1 MSPPLDTTPRVQK
14 VKGDGFYVPGKAENL
29 SVDWLIDTGCT
40 ITILSLRRFM
50 ALSSDEKPTLEHYD
64 KELKSVDEQ
73 TINVIGKATVNIE
86 IGEHWFKHDCV
97 IAEISNDGLLGVDF
111 MKSHEVVIDFANN
124 KVSCSGQVLPARFKQ
139 LHNRIC
145 RVSLSETTVIPAS
158 SRVLLKGQT
167 SKPLADGMWMIE
179 PLDHSPGYQT
189 LLTAKVL
196 TKASG
201 STIPVEIMNPSES
214 EIKLEKFT
222 NLGYA
227 SRVQEDDL
235 LCTLGVEGEAEAKS
249 PKSSSCKPRNRLSD
263 ELNDLVDEI
272 EESISRSDMRKI
284 KQLLLRNQE
293 VFGTKDEPFG
303 KTDLVK
309 HEIETENTLP
319 IKQHMRRIPFHLR
332 PEADA
337 EVSKMLKA
345 GVIEPSSSPW
355 SAPVVL
361 VRKKDGTIRYCID
374 YRKLNEV
381 TKKDSYPLPRIDD
394 SLDVLGKANYF
405 STLDLASGYW
415 QIQLSDEAKEK
426 SAFST
431 SSGLY
436 QFTVMP
442 FGLTNAPATFQRLM
456 ERVLAGLQ
464 WHTCLV
470 YIDDII
476 IFSET
481 IEEHLKQMQE
491 IFDRLKQAKLKLKPK
506 KCKLLQ
512 TKVKYLGHV
521 VSKEGVETDPDKVKA
536 VKEWPRPSCVKDV
549 RSFIGFCSYYRRFI
563 PNFAVEAKPLIRLTE
578 KKVHFSWDDE
588 HEKAWLKLRELM
600 SEAPVL
606 AYPDKDAK
614 FILDTDASD
623 YGIGAVL
630 SQEIDG
636 EERVIAY
643 GSRVLSRTERRYC
656 ITRREL
662 LAVVYFCKLYR
673 HYLIG
678 KPFTVRTDHKALKW
692 LKNFKQPEGQ
702 LYRWLEELEE
712 YNMETIVHRPGKKHC
727 NADGLSRGP
736 CPQCQMDHYGE
747 KIYRGR
753 QAAKQSE
760 YSNVVTRNQTKTNT
774 KLTDHDV
781 SSNWLASFNLNT
793 ESFKLQQAS
802 DPVLSEVLSWVN
814 DGARPSFSQVSPYGS
829 ELKFYWSQFDSLTVT
844 NDLLVRRLEQ
854 ENENKVQI
862 LVPPGLRNDVMIEC
876 HSVLTAGH
884 LGRAKTVANVKRRFL
899 WPGMRKDIQIFVQSC
914 DSCAKFKADGKKRKA
929 GLRDF
934 RVGMP
939 MERVC
944 IDIVGPFP
952 VSSQGNKYALV
963 VTDCFTKYVEI
974 YPMPNQEA
982 YSVAQ
987 VLTREFF
994 SRFGVPNFLHSDQG
1008 TQFES
1013 QLFQEICQL
1022 LDIKKTR
1029 TTPFRPQSDGQ
1040 SERNIKTLVKMIAI
1054 VTKEQENWDEH
1065 LPFLSMAYRS
1075 TPHQTLGISPNFM
1088 MFGREISMPIDVM
1101 LSSTND
1107 EPVNHVEYVQRLKRK
1122 LQYCYELA
1130 GRQLKKGAEKQT
1142 RLYNRGLH
1150 GEKFHLGDVVWY
1162 ADKIRKKGVSPKL
1175 SPKWKGPCL
1184 VHKVHNDVLVHIQIS
1199 SKKFSTVHTDLLKKC
1214 HSKKL
1219 PGWLK
1224 RAQKFLMK

>member
-1 MSPPLDTTPRVQK
+1 MRI
-14 VKGDGFYVPGKAENL
+14 VKGDGFYIHGQVENIN
-29 SVDWLIDTGCT
+29 VDWLVDTGCT
-40 ITILSLRRFM
+40 ITILSKERFL
-50 ALSSDEKPTLEHYD
+50 ALKEEDRPTLVPYSR
-64 KELKSVDEQ
+64 ELRSVDDSAIEVLGA
-73 TINVIGKATVNIE
+73 TIFNVGIGNK
-86 IGEHWFKHDCV
+86 WFQHSCIVAD
-97 IAEISNDGLLGVDF
+97 IANDGLFGVDF
-111 MKSHEVVIDFANN
+111 MKEHGVVIDFAQN
-124 KVSCSGQVLPARFKQ
+124 QVTCDGNHLQTRFKQ
-139 LHNRIC
+139 HNKRVC
-145 RVSLSETTVIPAS
+145 RVSLGETTVIPPS
-158 SRVLLKGQT
+158 SRVILQGKT
-167 SKPLADGMWMIE
+167 SKPLANGLWIIE
-179 PLDHSPGYQT
+179 PLTHSPGYQT
-189 LLTAKVL
+189 ILTAKVL
-196 TKASG
+196 TTACG
-201 STIPVEIMNPSES
+201 SSIPVELMNPTET

-222 NLGYA
+222 NLGIA
-227 SRVQEDDL
+227 SRIQENDL
-235 LCTLGVEGEAEAKS
+235 ICSLDIQVSEKES
-249 PKSSSCKPRNRLSD
+249 KPETKRHKKCRLPS

-272 EESISRSDMRKI
+272 EENISVKDRKKI
-284 KQLLLRNQE
+284 ERLLQDNLE
-293 VFGTKDEPFG
+293 VFGTKEKPFG
-303 KTDLVK
+303 RTDLVK
-309 HEIETENTLP
+309 HDIVVENSSP
-319 IKQHMRRIPFHLR
+319 IKQPMRRIPFHLR
-332 PEADA
+332 PEADN
-337 EVSKMLKA
+337 EVNKMLQS

-355 SAPVVL
+355 AAPVVL

-374 YRKLNEV
+374 YRKLNDV

-415 QIQLSDEAKEK
+415 QIQLTDEAKEK

-431 SSGLY
+431 NSGLY

-481 IEEHLKQMQE
+481 IEEHLKQIQS

-521 VSKEGVETDPDKVKA
+521 VSKDGVETDPDKIAV

-549 RSFIGFCSYYRRFI
+549 RSFVGFCSYYRRFI
-563 PNFAVEAKPLIRLTE
+563 PHFATVAKPLIRLTE
-578 KKVHFSWDDE
+578 KKVNFVWNDE
-588 HEKAWLKLRELM
+588 HEEAWLELRRLM

-606 AYPDKDAK
+606 SYPDKDAT

-630 SQEIDG
+630 SQSIDG
-636 EERVIAY
+636 KEYVIAY

-662 LAVVYFCKLYR
+662 LAVIHFIKLYK

-678 KPFTVRTDHKALKW
+678 KKFLVRTDHAALKW
-692 LKNFKQPEGQ
+692 LKSFKHAEGQ
-702 LYRWLEELEE
+702 VARWLQQLEE
-712 YNMETIVHRPGKKHC
+712 YDFEIEHREGRKHQ

-736 CPQCQMDHYGE
+736 CPQCQLEHEGE
-747 KIYRGR
+747 KIRRGR
-753 QAAKQSE
+753 HPTV
-760 YSNVVTRNQTKTNT
+760 YSQVVTRSKTKTT
-774 KLTDHDV
+774 ETIDK

-793 ESFKLQQAS
+793 EMFKEKQAS
-802 DPVLSEVLSWVN
+802 DPVLSEVSTWVK
-814 DGARPSFSQVSPYGS
+814 DGARPEFSKISPYGL
-829 ELKFYWSQFDSLTVT
+829 EVKFYWSQFDSLCFKQ
-844 NDLLVRRLEQ
+844 DLLVRKLEQ
-854 ENENKVQI
+854 QDGDKIQV
-862 LVPPGLRNDVMIEC
+862 LVPPSLREIVMTEC

-884 LGRAKTVANVKRRFL
+884 LGRTKTTANVKRRFL
-899 WPGMRKDIQIFVQSC
+899 WPGMRKDIQLFVQSC
-914 DSCAKFKADGKKRKA
+914 DSCGRFKADGRKRKA
-929 GLRDF
+929 GIKDF
-934 RVGMP
+934 RVGIP

-987 VLTREFF
+987 VLTKEFF
-994 SRFGVPNFLHSDQG
+994 SRFGVPTFLHSDQG

-1013 QLFQEICQL
+1013 NLFQEICQL
-1022 LDIKKTR
+1022 LGIKKTR
-1029 TTPFRPQSDGQ
+1029 TTPFHPQSDGQ
-1040 SERNIKTLVKMIAI
+1040 SERNIKTLVKMVAI
-1054 VTKEQENWDEH
+1054 MTKEQENWDEH

-1075 TPHQTLGISPNFM
+1075 TPHQTLGISPNYM
-1088 MFGREISMPIDVM
+1088 MFGREISMPVDVM
-1101 LSSTND
+1101 IASTPD
-1107 EPVNHVEYVQRLKRK
+1107 EPVSHIEYVKKLKQK
-1122 LQYCYELA
+1122 LQYCYDLA
-1130 GRQLKKGAEKQT
+1130 GRKLKKGAEVQK
-1142 RLYNRGLH
+1142 RLYNKNLY
-1150 GEKFHLGDVVWY
+1150 GEKLVAGDVVWY
-1162 ADKIRKKGVSPKL
+1162 ANKLRKIGKSPKL
-1175 SPKWKGPCL
+1175 EPKYRGPYL
-1184 VHKVHNDVLVHIQIS
+1184 IHKIYNDVLANIQMTNR
-1199 SKKFSTVHTDLLKKC
+1199 KFSTVHTDLLKKC

-1224 RAQKFLMK
+1224 KARSMILRSDENQVTKTQH